1 MTAINGAGLSGP
13 YGDAILIYR
22 ETSILPSDR
31 LLRIGQAVKS
41 RYLLVALTPESN
53 GLKKAPR
60 SAADNDPKPRSTSRR
75 LIPKPGS
82 RCTRTM

>member
-1 MTAINGAGLSGP
+1 MTAINGSRLSGP
-13 YGDAILIYR
+13 YGEAIAIYR
-22 ETSILPSDR
+22 DTLILPSDI

-41 RYLLVALTPESN
+41 RYLLVALTLESN

-75 LIPKPGS
+75 LNPKPGS
-82 RCTRTM
+82 RCTRAM